1 MSASPEPR
9 PIGRTCL
16 VRVLPPEGKSSIIQ
30 VVEQDDRLTHKAV
43 VEVKGPKCRFVEEGQ
58 TYIVRT
64 SLGVPMGDRLMVP
77 EVACMALCLA

>member
-1 MSASPEPR
+1 MSASLNPR

-16 VRVLPPEGKSSIIQ
+16 VRVLPPEGKSTIIE

-43 VEVKGPKCRFVEEGQ
+43 VEVRGPKCRFVEEGQ

-64 SLGVPMGDRLMVP
+64 SLGVPIGAQLMVP
-77 EVACMALCLA
+77 EVACLAKCL